1 MTMRTGAVVCL
12 ALALLLGGCA
22 SSQDKKVTVE
32 EPVAATSAST
42 PAEAPPPAEPA
53 TPAAA
58 AEAKAEPVP
67 TSAVGKPAAVDDVV
81 DLPAYPGASR
91 TKLETSTVGSDGWSR
106 KVKVE
111 LDVRDTFESVKGFYK
126 KVIEDRGWTVTGFSE
141 EEGKLGWKLAKDTSI
156 GEVKIEK
163 EGRKR
168 VSVRLERKDR

>member
-1 MTMRTGAVVCL
+1 MRTGMVVCV
-12 ALALLLGGCA
+12 ALALVLTGCA
-22 SSQDKKVTVE
+22 SSEEKKVAVE
-32 EPVAATSAST
+32 EPVTAAAAST
-42 PAEAPPPAEPA
+42 PAEAPPAVEAAQPAVAAEVKAEPA
-53 TPAAA
+53 
-58 AEAKAEPVP
+58 PVA
-67 TSAVGKPAAVDDVV
+67 TVATPAAVDDVV

-126 KVIEDRGWTVTGFSE
+126 KVIEDRGWSVTGVSE
-141 EEGKLGWKLAKDTSI
+141 EEGKLGWKLAKDTSV